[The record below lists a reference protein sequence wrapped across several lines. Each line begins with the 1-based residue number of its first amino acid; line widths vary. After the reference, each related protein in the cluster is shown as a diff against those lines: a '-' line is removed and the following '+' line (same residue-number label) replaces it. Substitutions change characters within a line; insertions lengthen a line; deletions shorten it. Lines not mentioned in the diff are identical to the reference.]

1 MPQSTTLPSLTPAAS
16 PAPIPCST
24 APVTTLTPL
33 TPRGARSITAL
44 GTPEP
49 SLCRPGSVSGTRQP
63 GRAVHTSH
71 HSSSRKSESSSNV
84 TSTSSHS
91 SGSSCG
97 AMAYWKQKPGPH
109 FQQQQQ
115 QALGL
120 SQARPEGSI
129 PGHSH
134 DGGPPHNSRSAGT
147 GTVHL
152 YLAAAATHLP
162 SQPGPTYTPTQ
173 APGSTW
179 WPLRAR
185 CSTAYSTL
193 PTQLAPTV
201 MSCEHGTLGPG
212 LVHPPPQPVFS
223 HQTYMSTSPAS
234 TVYTGYPLR
243 CTKVNQYP
251 YIPSSGSGRERRENG

>member
-1 MPQSTTLPSLTPAAS
+1 MWSHGLLEAEARTTFPAAAAAGS
-16 PAPIPCST
+16 RPQ
-24 APVTTLTPL
+24 
-33 TPRGARSITAL
+33 
-44 GTPEP
+44 
-49 SLCRPGSVSGTRQP
+49 PGSARRQHTR
-63 GRAVHTSH
+63 SL
-71 HSSSRKSESSSNV
+71 SR
-84 TSTSSHS
+84 
-91 SGSSCG
+91 
-97 AMAYWKQKPGPH
+97 W
-109 FQQQQQ
+109 
-115 QALGL
+115 
-120 SQARPEGSI
+120 RP
-129 PGHSH
+129 PR
-134 DGGPPHNSRSAGT
+134 HNSRSAGT

-212 LVHPPPQPVFS
+212 LVHPSPQPVFS